1 MMTGGGEKEEEEEAG
16 DSLLHTRA
24 AGVRTGG
31 ER

>member
-1 MMTGGGEKEEEEEAG
+1 MMTGGGEKEEEEAG